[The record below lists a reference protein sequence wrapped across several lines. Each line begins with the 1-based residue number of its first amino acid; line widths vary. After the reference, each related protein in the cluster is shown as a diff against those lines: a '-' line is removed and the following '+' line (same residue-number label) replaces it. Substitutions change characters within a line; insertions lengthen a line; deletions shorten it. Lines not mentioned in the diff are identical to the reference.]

1 MSGEISPTQ
10 LSSQGGSQSSFN
22 GSGGGRSKLIRLG
35 KRFVSRDHDSTKV
48 FFASA
53 HSKAEQR
60 KRALALDRKG
70 RRFAQVMVTIVI
82 FLLIFT
88 LALFRETV
96 VKTPFKGNI

>member
-70 RRFAQVMVTIVI
+70 RRFAQVNGHYRNLSLNFHIGT
-82 FLLIFT
+82 F
-88 LALFRETV
+88 
-96 VKTPFKGNI
+96 